1 MWEEIKEYVNIQ
13 KALQCCSLQ
22 LATFS
27 CSVQM
32 QLQFSKRVDPS
43 QVVIVTQADHSPA
56 PGKALQASFTPGSN
70 DPIFSPEALFL
81 RTSLLS

>member
-43 QVVIVTQADHSPA
+43 QVVIVTQADHNLLQGKPYKPA
-56 PGKALQASFTPGSN
+56 
-70 DPIFSPEALFL
+70 
-81 RTSLLS
+81 LLLAVMILYSVLKLYF